1 MQSLFAFLANFG
13 SAEHRLGSS
22 GSQFLVSGVPMTDL
36 LPDLLHDPFVQSS
49 ILPLLVSLLTVGVL
63 HRLARPLAA
72 AGVAVTFLIVFAL
85 VVGLPAL
92 PPPSSM
98 GKLFWASAAGL
109 LLGVAAD
116 LAGVTGRVAGIGLA
130 VWLAAALLWIAL
142 PALDSAS
149 AATTLLLLMAAGG
162 CIALAPAAP
171 RGEGAGGDQPAT
183 GGAAVLLAL
192 ALAVGGTALIGSS
205 ASIAQMALALA
216 AAAGGFLL
224 WNWPVERHG
233 WGAAGRAAS
242 GIAVLLAG
250 VLALFTQTQAAV
262 LLLVLPALFA
272 DRLRRRLP
280 LPETGAGRAAATA
293 IVTAAAILPALAAIG
308 AAYALSG
315 GEASPY

>member
-1 MQSLFAFLANFG
+1 M
-13 SAEHRLGSS
+13 
-22 GSQFLVSGVPMTDL
+22 
-36 LPDLLHDPFVQSS
+36 PDLLHDPFVQSS
-49 ILPLLVSLLTVGVL
+49 ILPLLVGLLAVGLL
-63 HRLARPLAA
+63 HGLARPLAA
-72 AGVAVTFLIVFAL
+72 AGVAATFLIVFVL

-109 LLGVAAD
+109 LIGVAAD
-116 LAGVTGRVAGIGLA
+116 LAGVTGRTAGIGLA
-130 VWLAAALLWIAL
+130 AWLAAALLWIAL
-142 PALDSAS
+142 PALDSIPALV
-149 AATTLLLLMAAGG
+149 TLLLLIAAGG
-162 CIALAPAAP
+162 WIALAPAAP
-171 RGEGAGGDQPAT
+171 RGEGERGSAT

-293 IVTAAAILPALAAIG
+293 IVTAAAVLPALAAIG